1 MLVFNEG
8 MPRAGKSYDAV
19 KSHILPA
26 LVAGR
31 RVYARLN
38 GLDHEKIAAFLGL
51 DLARVRELLVLVPTA
66 DVLQVFRAVN
76 DRQHGWSIPAHL
88 KDALFVVDE
97 AHEFYV
103 ADRLPIDPPLEQFFS
118 LHGQNGMDGVLL
130 SQYYRRLHSSVRC
143 RIERKNLFQKL
154 SAVSLDGSYLVRRY
168 HATGPERFEL
178 VTSDTC
184 KYDKAIF
191 PLYSGYA
198 PGAGNA
204 AVYKAGGATVWKR
217 VAKYA
222 IFIVPAV
229 VAAIWL
235 LSRFFTGSGGLVT
248 KHAMPTASRAPTVQA
263 SAAPAHILP
272 VVPGGGN
279 LLGRHGREQR
289 VAESELRR
297 FLPQTSDK
305 EAIAAHVDAVRDLRP
320 GWSRPLEKLG
330 CRHDAAPV
338 KVGVP
343 PCERVH
349 FLGLCIHDRPWCCQT
364 RTIRTRLAIL
374 ALEPAVKSPLHF
386 HHLALSRDYGQR
398 HRGLDA
404 LLVQFVKVFR
414 QFLPQA
420 RLDAR
425 PAHLLFHL
433 GLVVGAHDGKVTGGS
448 MARQESHGWRLQLF
462 GLAFRSDPH
471 RGRRIRRSR
480 LVA

>member
-38 GLDHEKIAAFLGL
+38 GLDHEKIAAYLSL
-51 DLARVRELLVLVPTA
+51 PLERVQSLLVLVATA
-66 DVLQVFRAVN
+66 DVLETFKAVN
-76 DRQHGWSIPAHL
+76 DPSAGWSIPAHL

-279 LLGRHGREQR
+279 KAGAL
-289 VAESELRR
+289 VADIPETEFKRMPDPVAYVFRLCS
-297 FLPQTSDK
+297 Q
-305 EAIAAHVDAVRDLRP
+305 VR
-320 GWSRPLEKLG
+320 
-330 CRHDAAPV
+330 A
-338 KVGVP
+338 
-343 PCERVH
+343 
-349 FLGLCIHDRPWCCQT
+349 
-364 RTIRTRLAIL
+364 RLAASGSL
-374 ALEPAVKSPLHF
+374 GK
-386 HHLALSRDYGQR
+386 RDFGIIEWPMD
-398 HRGLDA
+398 GGGGVLD
-404 LLVQFVKVFR
+404 
-414 QFLPQA
+414 
-420 RLDAR
+420 RLTFDQVRAMGV
-425 PAHLLFHL
+425 
-433 GLVVGAHDGKVTGGS
+433 GLVVEPYGVRLYYRKTVVVVTAWPLPLPDAPAS
-448 MARQESHGWRLQLF
+448 SSA
-462 GLAFRSDPH
+462 SDPAPQV
-471 RGRRIRRSR
+471 
-480 LVA
+480 VAGPSAPSVGQGDRWQPDWRTRQYVQPERTQLTASPPATPAG